1 MASQSTIGIIG
12 AMDVEVALLKK
23 QMQECGEVHTTA
35 FSGMEFIEGVIGQ
48 TSVVVVKCGVGMVN
62 AATCTQILID
72 RFGVG
77 AVLNTGIAGSL
88 DAAIEIGDVVVATD
102 AVNHIMDVS
111 NLGYAV
117 GQTPGADTLAF
128 PMNEKLSCAVVDA
141 AAKIGVTTHR
151 GRVASG
157 DRFVCS
163 DSEKHKSLWRQML
176 RDGRRR
182 HRERVPPFEHSLR
195 NRARNFRQGRRVIE
209 RRLSHLRSP
218 SSTSLRR
225 TCDPRNLEPRIKRVR
240 YTKKAGRALSA
251 SGLFVRNQDS
261 LTPAASI
268 NDGAWMRENDST
280 IFSAREYRHGDTLQ
294 ANAPNRQRAP

>member
-1 MASQSTIGIIG
+1 MTSQSTIGIIG

-128 PMNEKLSCAVVDA
+128 PMNEKLSWYISSCC
-141 AAKIGVTTHR
+141 GVR
-151 GRVASG
+151 SSSAI
-157 DRFVCS
+157 
-163 DSEKHKSLWRQML
+163 SEM
-176 RDGRRR
+176 
-182 HRERVPPFEHSLR
+182 
-195 NRARNFRQGRRVIE
+195 
-209 RRLSHLRSP
+209 
-218 SSTSLRR
+218 
-225 TCDPRNLEPRIKRVR
+225 
-240 YTKKAGRALSA
+240 
-251 SGLFVRNQDS
+251 GLFVSFTSRIWYS
-261 LTPAASI
+261 
-268 NDGAWMRENDST
+268 
-280 IFSAREYRHGDTLQ
+280 
-294 ANAPNRQRAP
+294 

>member
-1 MASQSTIGIIG
+1 MRRG
-12 AMDVEVALLKK
+12 
-23 QMQECGEVHTTA
+23 H
-35 FSGMEFIEGVIGQ
+35 
-48 TSVVVVKCGVGMVN
+48 VN

-163 DSEKHKSLWRQML
+163 DSEKQRITKAFGAKCCEMEGAAIANVCHLSNTPCAIVRAISDKADGSSSVDYPTFEAQAAHHCAELVIHAISSL
-176 RDGRRR
+176 
-182 HRERVPPFEHSLR
+182 
-195 NRARNFRQGRRVIE
+195 A
-209 RRLSHLRSP
+209 
-218 SSTSLRR
+218 
-225 TCDPRNLEPRIKRVR
+225 
-240 YTKKAGRALSA
+240 
-251 SGLFVRNQDS
+251 
-261 LTPAASI
+261 
-268 NDGAWMRENDST
+268 
-280 IFSAREYRHGDTLQ
+280 
-294 ANAPNRQRAP
+294 

>member
-12 AMDVEVALLKK
+12 AMDIEVALLKK

-128 PMNEKLSCAVVDA
+128 PMDEKLSC
-141 AAKIGVTTHR
+141 R
-151 GRVASG
+151 
-157 DRFVCS
+157 
-163 DSEKHKSLWRQML
+163 
-176 RDGRRR
+176 
-182 HRERVPPFEHSLR
+182 
-195 NRARNFRQGRRVIE
+195 
-209 RRLSHLRSP
+209 P
-218 SSTSLRR
+218 SST
-225 TCDPRNLEPRIKRVR
+225 
-240 YTKKAGRALSA
+240 
-251 SGLFVRNQDS
+251 
-261 LTPAASI
+261 
-268 NDGAWMRENDST
+268 
-280 IFSAREYRHGDTLQ
+280 LQ
-294 ANAPNRQRAP
+294 PKLA

>member
-23 QMQECGEVHTTA
+23 HMQECCEVHTTA

-163 DSEKHKSLWRQML
+163 DSEKQRITKAFDAKCCEMEGAAVAQ
-176 RDGRRR
+176 
-182 HRERVPPFEHSLR
+182 VA
-195 NRARNFRQGRRVIE
+195 ARNNVPALVI
-209 RRLSHLRSP
+209 
-218 SSTSLRR
+218 
-225 TCDPRNLEPRIKRVR
+225 
-240 YTKKAGRALSA
+240 RALSDNA
-251 SGLFVRNQDS
+251 DTDYEVFKEFDISEYAD
-261 LTPAASI
+261 TAARLAVDI
-268 NDGAWMRENDST
+268 VKR
-280 IFSAREYRHGDTLQ
+280 L
-294 ANAPNRQRAP
+294 

>member
-23 QMQECGEVHTTA
+23 QMQECCEVHTIA
-35 FSGMEFIEGVIGQ
+35 FSGMEFIEGAIGQ

-151 GRVASG
+151 GRVA
-157 DRFVCS
+157 
-163 DSEKHKSLWRQML
+163 
-176 RDGRRR
+176 
-182 HRERVPPFEHSLR
+182 
-195 NRARNFRQGRRVIE
+195 
-209 RRLSHLRSP
+209 
-218 SSTSLRR
+218 
-225 TCDPRNLEPRIKRVR
+225 
-240 YTKKAGRALSA
+240 
-251 SGLFVRNQDS
+251 
-261 LTPAASI
+261 
-268 NDGAWMRENDST
+268 
-280 IFSAREYRHGDTLQ
+280 
-294 ANAPNRQRAP
+294 